1 MTAKRDASVI
11 TRMSDELN
19 EEEQDQEENVA
30 NLGGLV
36 PYLHFQGLFPAAMQQ
51 EYKGK
56 KGFKDGKSQDSTE
69 MKLKWFKYL
78 SNQAC
83 NTHWGKSTEPLRTSA
98 YLGLEISKDQLELL
112 NPSIGDL
119 MLSKMEEDTIGAK
132 AKKKI
137 ARRRHDFIDGSAKSY
152 AKILN
157 CPTRMRRL
165 EDYNKMQACL
175 AEVLAGREEEKKQRK
190 LEKEQEKANK
200 EKKKAEKAAALE
212 AERKEKI
219 DGIVEDIQK
228 GQNHFQTLK
237 MNRLKE
243 ILRLYFYV
251 RPVDM
256 YRLNK
261 ASLLELL
268 TEKYL
273 SMEQEA
279 ATAGPTEE

>member
-19 EEEQDQEENVA
+19 EEEQDQEENLA
-30 NLGGLV
+30 YLGGLV

-51 EYKGK
+51 EYNGK

-83 NTHWGKSTEPLRTSA
+83 NTHWGKATEPLRPSA

-200 EKKKAEKAAALE
+200 EKKKAERAAALE

-256 YRLNK
+256 YRLKK

-279 ATAGPTEE
+279 AAAGPTEE